1 MRIIYHKQKRRL
13 KMILVTGATGLNGSE
28 LVRRLSARGVHVR
41 ALVRSAAKAEGLAS
55 LPMVEIVEGDMASPE
70 TLTGPLAR
78 GDRAKVFLASGP
90 ASLEGASTVLTSAGH
105 EGKIYPITGPEALSM
120 AEVAEK
126 FSVATGKRIRYVNVA
141 PEEAKKAQLAAGVP
155 PYTADALAE
164 LFAERRKGK
173 EAQVSPVIQTIFG
186 WRATS
191 FDEFAMRNA
200 AIFRG
205 EQPAPKV

>member
-13 KMILVTGATGLNGSE
+13 KMILVTGAT
-28 LVRRLSARGVHVR
+28 
-41 ALVRSAAKAEGLAS
+41 
-55 LPMVEIVEGDMASPE
+55 
-70 TLTGPLAR
+70 
-78 GDRAKVFLASGP
+78 
-90 ASLEGASTVLTSAGH
+90 VLTSPGH

-126 FSVATGKRIRYVNVA
+126 LSVATGKRIRYVNVT
-141 PEEAKKAQLAAGVP
+141 PEEAKRAQLAAGVP

-173 EAQVSPVIQTIFG
+173 EVQVSPLIETIFG

-191 FDEFAMRNA
+191 FDEFARRNA